1 MKRVKLSKEIQNR
14 NISPFSPKLKFLLPI
29 SVLIL
34 AFLVRFIYL
43 IQIKSSLP
51 FFYSPIMDELYHD
64 TLAQQIASG
73 QWIGAEPFFR
83 APLYIYLLALIY
95 KIFGHGYFLSRLF
108 QIVLGSV
115 SCVLIF
121 FVAKKVFNQTV
132 GILSGV
138 MASFYAML
146 VHYDAQLLTTSL
158 EVFLDLVLLGLLI
171 LAAEKPKLLNWFFCG
186 IVLGLSA
193 IARPNILV
201 FIPFILIW
209 LFFSYGSKIGQLKN
223 KLFTKGIL
231 FRWIILLTG
240 ILLMIA
246 PVTLR
251 NYLAGK
257 DFVLIAWN
265 GGYNFYLGNNANA
278 TGWSATSPEMDKTWW
293 GGLNDA
299 IRLAEEETGESLKPS
314 QISDFWFEKGF
325 DFIHSQPLSWLK
337 LMARKT
343 LYFWKGFE
351 ISNNQNIYLYKEFSS
366 LFNLLLGKFI
376 LYFPFGLVGPL
387 SILGLIVCLKDF
399 RKYLLLYLFILS
411 YSASIIIFFICSRY
425 RMPVIPFLIMFS
437 SFSLWWFFQK
447 IKSKKIVPIVICL
460 AILMILSTAFNT
472 KMENLLGDQSP
483 SDHYVLGI
491 AYWNLGKVDLA
502 ISEYKTSL
510 EHNPDFAPSRNNL
523 ANIYAHLGKIDL
535 AIEEYKKAILSDPSY
550 EKTYYN
556 FAALYHRRGNLD
568 QAIEYYSKAIQ
579 VNPRYELAHLY
590 LGKAYS
596 AKGLSEKA
604 KVEWR
609 KVLELNPDNQEAKK
623 LLQGR

>member
-1 MKRVKLSKEIQNR
+1 MKRVKLSKGIQNK
-14 NISPFSPKLKFLLPI
+14 NLSPTSNWLKFLLPI
-29 SVLIL
+29 SIFVL

-51 FFYSPIMDELYHD
+51 FFYAPIMDELYHD

-73 QWIGAEPFFR
+73 QWIGTEPFFR
-83 APLYIYLLALIY
+83 APLYIYLLAFIY
-95 KIFGHGYFLSRLF
+95 EIFGHSYFLPRLF
-108 QIVLGSV
+108 QILIGSL

-121 FVAKKVFNQTV
+121 FIAKKLFNQTV

-146 VHYDAQLLTTSL
+146 FFYDASLLTTSL
-158 EVFLDLVLLGLLI
+158 EVFLDLALIGLLI
-171 LAAEKPKLLNWFFCG
+171 LSAKKPKLLNWFFCG

-193 IARPNILV
+193 IARPNILI
-201 FIPFILIW
+201 FTPFILIW
-209 LFFSYGSKIGQLKN
+209 MLVEFKN
-223 KLFTKGIL
+223 RLLTKTIIKH
-231 FRWIILLTG
+231 WIILFMGAFLV
-240 ILLMIA
+240 IV

-265 GGYNFYLGNNANA
+265 GGYNFYLGNNPHA

-293 GGLNDA
+293 GGYNDA
-299 IRLAEEETGESLKPS
+299 IRLAQEETGRSLKPS
-314 QISDFWFEKGF
+314 QISDFWLKKGL
-325 DFIHSQPLSWLK
+325 DFVLSQPLSWLE

-343 LYFWKGFE
+343 VYFWKGFE
-351 ISNNQNIYLYKEFSS
+351 ISNNQNIYLYKNSSS
-366 LFNLLLGKFI
+366 LFDWLLGKKLI
-376 LYFPFGLVGPL
+376 YFPFGLVGPL
-387 SILGLIVCLKDF
+387 SILGLIICLKDF
-399 RKYLLLYLFILS
+399 KKYLLLYLFILS

-437 SFSLWWFFQK
+437 SFSLWWLFQK
-447 IKSKKIVPIVICL
+447 IKDKRIAPIVIFL
-460 AILMILSTAFNT
+460 TTLGLLMLVLNT
-472 KMENLLGDQSP
+472 NLENLVGDQSP

-491 AYWNLGKVDLA
+491 TYWNLGKEDLA

-523 ANIYAHLGKIDL
+523 ANIYAQLGKTDL
-535 AIEEYKKAILSDPSY
+535 AIEEYQKAIHSDPSY

-556 FAALYHRRGNLD
+556 LAVLYHRRGDLD
-568 QAIEYYSKAIQ
+568 QAVKYYSEAIR
-579 VNPRYELAHLY
+579 VDPHYELAHLN

-596 AKGLSEKA
+596 AKRLAEKA
-604 KVEWR
+604 KEEWR
-609 KVLELNPDNQEAKK
+609 KVLELNPNNQEAMK